1 MKAKLAEGWVQ
12 MKNDYEFPEIIG
24 ATDEFET
31 SDSNTEEKTPTGIRL
46 DLIVKD
52 PDSVREI
59 DRRKEGRERDEFAL
73 SALRIGVLSLKFAG
87 GQVDAD
93 AVRREGDR
101 ILTGLATSLDGYRT
115 RLNDEVAMV
124 LKQYFDP
131 ASGRFQ
137 ERVER
142 LIQKGGEL
150 EQLIQRQIGSEGSE
164 LADTL
169 AIHMGE
175 NSPLMNLLDPTQSN
189 SLVHAIRNSAE
200 EVLQEEAKIILS
212 EFSMDNKDSAVYR
225 MVSELSERNG
235 EFTGSLSEKI
245 EGIVKEFS
253 LDAEDS
259 ALSRLV
265 RKVET
270 AQRTIS
276 NEFSLDNDTSAL
288 SRMSVLV
295 NEATTAIH
303 TNLTLDNECSALARL
318 KRELLEILTS
328 QHDRNVKFQEDVTGA
343 LHAMKARREE
353 ALRSTS
359 HGKDF
364 ESAVVEFVEQEALKS
379 GDIALATGN
388 TVGLVKNCKIGDAT
402 VELGP
407 DCVASGV
414 KFVIE
419 AKESSICDL
428 NAARK
433 EIEAARLNRGASVG
447 LFVFSKTTAPSN
459 QQTIL
464 RYGNDVFVIWDA
476 EDLDCDVILKSGIS
490 LVKALCVREAS
501 TRSAEA
507 AEFENIDRAILA
519 IEKEAKRLDGMRKW
533 TETIKSNSEKILGE
547 VRKMS
552 ERLETEVNN
561 LREAVSGL
569 QESEFATP

>member
-1 MKAKLAEGWVQ
+1 
-12 MKNDYEFPEIIG
+12 MKNEYEFPEIIG
-24 ATDEFET
+24 AMEEFENSEAVTTGDLPT
-31 SDSNTEEKTPTGIRL
+31 SIHL
-46 DLIVKD
+46 DLVVKD

-59 DRRKEGRERDEFAL
+59 GRRSAGRERDDFSL

-101 ILTGLATSLDGYRT
+101 ILEGLAASLDGYKT
-115 RLNDEVAMV
+115 QLNDGVTAV
-124 LKQYFDP
+124 LTQYFDP
-131 ASGRFQ
+131 NSGRFQ

-142 LIQKGGEL
+142 LIQKDGEL

-169 AIHMGE
+169 ALHVGK
-175 NSPLMNLLDPTQSN
+175 NSPIMNLLDPSQSN
-189 SLVHAIRNSAE
+189 SLVHAIRTSAE
-200 EVLQEEAKIILS
+200 EVLQGEAKRILS
-212 EFSMDNKDSAVYR
+212 EFSMDNKDSAMCR
-225 MVSELSERNG
+225 MISELSERNH
-235 EFTGSLSEKI
+235 ELTGDLAGKI
-245 EGIVKEFS
+245 EEIVEEFS
-253 LDAEDS
+253 LDAENS

-265 RKVET
+265 RKVEA

-276 NEFSLDNDTSAL
+276 SEFSLDNDASAL
-288 SRMSVLV
+288 SRMSLLV
-295 NEATTAIH
+295 NEATNAIH
-303 TNLTLDNECSALARL
+303 TNLTLDNEGSALARL
-318 KRELLEILTS
+318 KRELLDILTS
-328 QHDRNVKFQEDVTGA
+328 QNDENARFQRDVAGA
-343 LHAMKARREE
+343 LQAMKARREE

-364 ESAVVEFVEQEALKS
+364 ESAVVDFVKQEAEKS
-379 GDIALATGN
+379 GDIATATGN

-419 AKESSICDL
+419 AKESSACDL
-428 NAARK
+428 SSARI
-433 EIEAARLNRGASVG
+433 EIEGARMNRGASVG
-447 LFVFSKTTAPSN
+447 LFVFSKKTAPAD

-476 EDLDCDVILKSGIS
+476 EDINSDVILKSGLS
-490 LVKALCVREAS
+490 LAKALCVRES
-501 TRSAEA
+501 TTRSAEA
-507 AEFENIDRAILA
+507 AEFEGIDRAILA

-547 VRKMS
+547 VRKMADG
-552 ERLETEVNN
+552 LEAQVTH
-561 LREAVSGL
+561 LRDAVSGL
-569 QESEFATP
+569 HQTEVVAS